1 MTAIAHLTTE
11 DGPHACGL
19 AHGRRFAREIAENV
33 ATYLRRFAA
42 SGLNRDEAFGEAAR
56 WRKAIAAHNGAYA
69 EEMRGIADGSGH
81 SEDTIALL
89 NARYELAFTLFGQEA
104 KQGQAKNELLELGL
118 DGCTT
123 FGLLPEAT
131 ADRHTWLGQNWDW
144 LEGVHG
150 RTFVLRA
157 RRKGEPSFVC
167 LTEAGIAGGK
177 MGVNECGIGLVE
189 NGLASSHDGRNPYQK
204 PFHVR
209 CREVLNAERFEQAS
223 RPVTETARTCSANFV
238 IGAAGGHIVDIESSP
253 DHVSRLDAQDGI
265 VTHSNHFLAAGHG
278 ESLLE
283 KISPNTLYRADRMRA
298 LLYPPRG
305 TLSFERMRAAA
316 MDHFGEPYAI
326 CRHPD
331 PSQPSLCSAL
341 LRRGAAP
348 RALSRLAA
356 RTRGQSVPHREF
368 YLTAP
373 HADVLQHMIVPSSY
387 EKGWIAG
394 SSPAM
399 THGKVTEWNR
409 HRARTSTLAPRAR
422 RPPWS

>member
-11 DGPHACGL
+11 GDAHACGL
-19 AHGRRFAREIAENV
+19 AHGRRFAREIADNV

-42 SGLNRDEAFGEAAR
+42 SGLNRDEAFAEAAR
-56 WRKAIAAHNGAYA
+56 WCKAIATHNGAYA
-69 EEMRGIADGSGH
+69 EEMRGIADGSGQ

-104 KQGQAKNELLELGL
+104 KQGQAKKQLLELGL

-157 RRKGEPSFVC
+157 RRKEAPSFVC

-177 MGVNECGIGLVE
+177 MGVNECGIALVE

-209 CREVLNAERFEQAS
+209 CREVLDADRFEQAS

-238 IGAAGGHIVDIESSP
+238 IGAARGHVVDLESSP

-265 VTHSNHFLAAGHG
+265 ITHSNHFLEAGHG

-298 LLYPPRG
+298 LLYPHRG
-305 TLSFERMRAAA
+305 ALAFAHMRAAA

-326 CRHPD
+326 CRHTD
-331 PSQPSLCSAL
+331 PRQPSEK
-341 LRRGAAP
+341 RTMTVGAV
-348 RALSRLAA
+348 LIDLEA
-356 RTRGQSVPHREF
+356 RTMHVANG
-368 YLTAP
+368 
-373 HADVLQHMIVPSSY
+373 
-387 EKGWIAG
+387 
-394 SSPAM
+394 
-399 THGKVTEWNR
+399 
-409 HRARTSTLAPRAR
+409 
-422 RPPWS
+422 PPCMNDYVAFSL